1 MHAWRPRP
9 HPAGV
14 RLVAIAVEGTVQA
27 LVLDAADD
35 ARPAE
40 VALLLVG
47 LMGRQVTGAGA
58 AMLRLSGGRQAET
71 LFRSLVRF
79 HLGHD
84 GLPWLPG
91 IA

>member
-1 MHAWRPRP
+1 MDAPI
-9 HPAGV
+9 
-14 RLVAIAVEGTVQA
+14 LN
-27 LVLDAADD
+27 AADD
-35 ARPAE
+35 TGPAE
-40 VALLLVG
+40 VSLLLVG
-47 LMGRQVTGAGA
+47 LVRRQVTGAGA